1 MLPLVKFYRYLK
13 VKNIWGSK
21 GLKWYKSFG
30 MFVLQSNQFTFVY
43 TVDMFTLWILIYYTF
58 ESTAFVLIS
67 CSVFELYIVSE
78 ARIQSIQIQIANIF
92 ENWVLFFHICYKTKI
107 LLISQTHQFWFY
119 HSEWNLIR
127 LKVSD
132 GDIFSD
138 HFHFLSVSF

>member
-1 MLPLVKFYRYLK
+1 M
-13 VKNIWGSK
+13 
-21 GLKWYKSFG
+21 
-30 MFVLQSNQFTFVY
+30 
-43 TVDMFTLWILIYYTF
+43 IYYTF

-127 LKVSD
+127 LKVPD

-138 HFHFLSVSF
+138 HFHFLSVFFRFFCQNRVWFCLEVWKLAVIKQNIKDSLNTLFLFWRKPFSPTPIPAQ